1 MGHIKVAR
9 WTYYTG
15 NFIDNTVNLCC
26 LWGIFKNRHLS
37 NATGRIRDESLI
49 NQGGREKYI
58 IYFYNGRHN
67 LINKEDNSFGDFF
80 NEIMALLQCQKFIR
94 LCRPLLIKIF

>member
-49 NQGGREKYI
+49 NQGGRGFNVI
-58 IYFYNGRHN
+58 SRDFN
-67 LINKEDNSFGDFF
+67 LMLNNTPSDGDYSY
-80 NEIMALLQCQKFIR
+80 
-94 LCRPLLIKIF
+94 

>member
-58 IYFYNGRHN
+58 
-67 LINKEDNSFGDFF
+67 
-80 NEIMALLQCQKFIR
+80 
-94 LCRPLLIKIF
+94 

>member
-1 MGHIKVAR
+1 MDHIKAAR

-15 NFIDNTVNLCC
+15 N

-49 NQGGREKYI
+49 NQGGR
-58 IYFYNGRHN
+58 G
-67 LINKEDNSFGDFF
+67 
-80 NEIMALLQCQKFIR
+80 
-94 LCRPLLIKIF
+94 

>member
-1 MGHIKVAR
+1 MGNIKVAR

-15 NFIDNTVNLCC
+15 N

-49 NQGGREKYI
+49 NQGGR
-58 IYFYNGRHN
+58 
-67 LINKEDNSFGDFF
+67 DPNSLQIFNFF
-80 NEIMALLQCQKFIR
+80 VSMEMRGKNQSHVAVHYLR
-94 LCRPLLIKIF
+94 